1 MLRELYNIDLVN
13 ENSPGGS
20 MSCAKLRLP
29 EGFPIISCVRALR
42 FKWYFGILWIRAIGA
57 HLSLHALLLVSY
69 STLTICAQ
77 DAAEKDPMRV
87 HYETANRYLS
97 AGDPE
102 KAGTEY
108 RVFLAEALHRV
119 ANAEAQVG
127 RFDDAFSLF
136 KEALNFQTADNQ
148 LRLDFAAA
156 SLDAERLTQAK
167 DLAGQVVQRDPRNA
181 SARFLLGRILYD
193 SEEYKHAKT
202 QLEAAVALNSDF
214 QTGYLLGKIYLLL
227 RDEKSA
233 GSLFDEMVAGL
244 GDTAVLHTYFGR
256 AYSLMDYPDQAL
268 DEFHKAMARDSHA
281 RDVHYYVALAY
292 LRHEES
298 TGYDKAIPEF
308 QAELKNNPEDVRS
321 LYMLG
326 YIALKQRNLAEAE
339 KELVQASALQPED
352 LNTLIC
358 LAETYMAAGRAG
370 EAEARLQ
377 KAIAVSNAAPG
388 QQSQVNRA
396 HYLLG
401 RVLMKQGR
409 VEEAKQQ
416 MRMSAS
422 GGSLAADSGLAG
434 EPRMISSG
442 SLVQQES
449 RERSADMAQSH
460 SSDEMKK
467 VDALR
472 EQMAPAIADG
482 YNNLGAL
489 AAMHHDYKTAMQM
502 FEQSGIWNPKLEG
515 LDRNVGMA
523 AFYAGEYD
531 KALPL
536 LQRHLESHPED
547 AAVRSALDEMFK
559 KRSAGKRAM
568 PPN

>member
-1 MLRELYNIDLVN
+1 
-13 ENSPGGS
+13 
-20 MSCAKLRLP
+20 
-29 EGFPIISCVRALR
+29 
-42 FKWYFGILWIRAIGA
+42 
-57 HLSLHALLLVSY
+57 
-69 STLTICAQ
+69 
-77 DAAEKDPMRV
+77 
-87 HYETANRYLS
+87 
-97 AGDPE
+97 
-102 KAGTEY
+102 
-108 RVFLAEALHRV
+108 
-119 ANAEAQVG
+119 
-127 RFDDAFSLF
+127 
-136 KEALNFQTADNQ
+136 
-148 LRLDFAAA
+148 
-156 SLDAERLTQAK
+156 
-167 DLAGQVVQRDPRNA
+167 
-181 SARFLLGRILYD
+181 
-193 SEEYKHAKT
+193 
-202 QLEAAVALNSDF
+202 
-214 QTGYLLGKIYLLL
+214 
-227 RDEKSA
+227 
-233 GSLFDEMVAGL
+233 
-244 GDTAVLHTYFGR
+244 
-256 AYSLMDYPDQAL
+256 
-268 DEFHKAMARDSHA
+268 
-281 RDVHYYVALAY
+281 
-292 LRHEES
+292 
-298 TGYDKAIPEF
+298 
-308 QAELKNNPEDVRS
+308 
-321 LYMLG
+321 
-326 YIALKQRNLAEAE
+326 
-339 KELVQASALQPED
+339 
-352 LNTLIC
+352 
-358 LAETYMAAGRAG
+358 
-370 EAEARLQ
+370 
-377 KAIAVSNAAPG
+377 
-388 QQSQVNRA
+388 
-396 HYLLG
+396 
-401 RVLMKQGR
+401 VLMKQGR